1 MNIPTDSLRHLF
13 SLEIVEPTEK
23 SQGSAEITQRSPRNL
38 EFTILSCLYV
48 DITNKNGVD
57 ITNKNGSC
65 VFLPSGRSFT
75 IRTSTILAST
85 IRSSAGMQLYKR
97 P

>member
-48 DITNKNGVD
+48 DITNKNG
-57 ITNKNGSC
+57 SC
-65 VFLPSGRSFT
+65 VFLPGGRSFT